1 MFCQATHRLVQ
12 GLITGW
18 MTRTALMVGAGMV
31 LLACTGRDEPS
42 IKSDKIGSTS
52 LCADSYLIALAPD
65 RIGALSWQA
74 GGALS
79 TAPRTMTE
87 YPRLWANREVLAQT
101 KMGLVTGPGDP
112 DFGMAKATAL
122 SWGEDFE
129 TVAANAA
136 ALSDQFDIDVAPLL
150 AELSDLAVLPRRETP
165 PRILY
170 LSRSGG
176 SAGPGTF
183 VDAVIRAA
191 GGINANATPGWHT
204 PPIERTLGLQPD
216 LIMTSF
222 FGSNYAGIS
231 DRSVRHSALR
241 RFLANHPRIDIPG
254 KLWPCAGPGLIDAT
268 RQLNAAIMAL

>member
-1 MFCQATHRLVQ
+1 M
-12 GLITGW
+12 I
-18 MTRTALMVGAGMV
+18 GAGMV
-31 LLACTGRDEPS
+31 LSACTTQDRPLAD
-42 IKSDKIGSTS
+42 SDKIGSTS

-74 GGALS
+74 GSALS
-79 TAPRTMTE
+79 TAPQTMTD
-87 YPRLWANREVLAQT
+87 YPRLWASREILAQT
-101 KMGLVTGPGDP
+101 KMSLVTGPGDP
-112 DFGMAKATAL
+112 DFGTANAVAL

-136 ALSDQFDIDVAPLL
+136 ALSDQFDIDVTPLL
-150 AELSDLAVLPRRETP
+150 VGLSDLASLPRRENS

-183 VDAVIRAA
+183 VDAVITAA

-204 PPIERTLGLQPD
+204 PPIERTLGLQAD

-222 FGSNYAGIS
+222 FGSNYAGTS
-231 DRSVRHSALR
+231 DRAVRHSALR
-241 RFLANHPRIDIPG
+241 RYLANHPRVDIPG
-254 KLWPCAGPGLIDAT
+254 KFWPCAGPGLIDAT
-268 RQLNAAIMAL
+268 RQLNTAIMAL